1 MLLTEHGDQLAAAEL
16 VGAVQARA
24 SLAPVP
30 SMIGLRTLAE
40 DAVDRLRSEL
50 DDGAYERAVAEGAE
64 RPIDQVMDLAR
75 RSLLALA

>member
-1 MLLTEHGDQLAAAEL
+1 
-16 VGAVQARA
+16 
-24 SLAPVP
+24 
-30 SMIGLRTLAE
+30 MIGLRTLAE